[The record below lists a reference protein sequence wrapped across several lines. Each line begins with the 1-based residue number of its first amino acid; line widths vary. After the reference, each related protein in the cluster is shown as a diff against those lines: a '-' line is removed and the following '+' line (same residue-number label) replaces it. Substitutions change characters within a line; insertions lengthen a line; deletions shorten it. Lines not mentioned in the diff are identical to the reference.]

1 MLRLIKNEYIK
12 LLKKGGFIALSLIF
26 LASTILLPI
35 LGYVLSENE
44 EKITNKLNNYVND
57 SLIQTETQSGN
68 KEYVEMLEFFN
79 EEKISIYDQK
89 DWRSF
94 AGNIAF
100 SSTRKVALTEEEDS
114 NETDETNYDIDEQ
127 DDDESEE
134 DRFTPDFFGRF
145 EIASLNTVV
154 DSKALCNEITTEIK
168 NKDLV
173 AFKKTFN
180 DTIYPAYK
188 NLKEQ
193 YGEDILYDPSVDK
206 YETYHYAFDILD
218 KNNIEPVAKDW
229 SFELAL
235 EYGDAKVE
243 IDNAKLNYLKHSN
256 MSEAELEKE
265 LMDSETGNKI
275 KINKYRI
282 ENNISE
288 AISETPMGGY
298 HSESDFFMNFMEYD
312 MLVTFAGLILF
323 MVGIG
328 IIAKEFN
335 QGTIKF
341 LLVNPVKRS
350 SIFYSKLLTLI
361 SMLTIATLWVVLTQ
375 LFFNTAFYGSYPGGI
390 AHIYMK
396 NGNLV
401 HESGVL
407 LIAKTYANSYLGAFM
422 LCLTAIFL
430 SSLIRNG
437 AFAAGITLFAYLG
450 EQILRAFFT
459 SKGFY
464 LLQFSLFPNVDL
476 LKISKGRTAYRIQNV
491 TFSSTV
497 LIVHAIIFI
506 WAARDAFVK
515 KDV

>member
-12 LLKKGGFIALSLIF
+12 LLRKGGFIALSLIF
-26 LASTILLPI
+26 LAATILLPI

-44 EKITNKLNNYVND
+44 EKINNKLNGFVND
-57 SLIQTETQSGN
+57 SLIQSEQQSGN
-68 KEYVEMLEFFN
+68 IEYVKMLEFFN
-79 EEKISIYDQK
+79 EEKISLYDEK

-94 AGNIAF
+94 AGNVAF
-100 SSTRKVALTEEEDS
+100 SSTRKVTLTEEKS
-114 NETDETNYDIDEQ
+114 TDNETNYDIEGME
-127 DDDESEE
+127 DDEIE
-134 DRFTPDFFGRF
+134 DERFTPDFFGRF
-145 EIASLNTVV
+145 DIASLYTEV
-154 DSKALCNEITTEIK
+154 DSKALCEEIINEIK

-188 NLKEQ
+188 KLKKQ
-193 YGEDILYDPSVDK
+193 YGEDILIDPIVDK

-218 KNNIEPVAKDW
+218 KNNIEPVSKDW
-229 SFELAL
+229 SFDLAI

-243 IDNAKLNYLKHSN
+243 TEHLKANYSKQTG
-256 MSEAELEKE
+256 MTDAELDKV
-265 LMDSETGNKI
+265 LMDTEAGKKI
-275 KINKYRI
+275 QITEYRL

-288 AISETPMGGY
+288 AISEAPMGGY
-298 HSESDFFMNFMEYD
+298 HSESDYFMNFMEYD
-312 MLVTFAGLILF
+312 MLITFAGLILF

-350 SIFYSKLLTLI
+350 SIFYSKVLTLI
-361 SMLTIATLWVVLTQ
+361 SMLTIASLWIVVTQ
-375 LFFNTAFYGSYPGGI
+375 LLFNTAFYGSYPGGI

-407 LIAKTYANSYLGAFM
+407 LIAKSYLNSYVGALM

-450 EQILRAFFT
+450 EQILRSFFT

-476 LKISKGRTAYRIQNV
+476 LKISKGRTAYRIQNF
-491 TFSSTV
+491 TFSSIV